1 MEKTKTALLL
11 IISCLLTAA
20 AVADTEAIWLENIC
34 EGKENL
40 VKLNLY
46 VQDIRGGPSPTVYT
60 VAEAPITANSPSSF
74 GVVHVVDNL
83 VTAGPDINSAAV
95 GRAQGLATFADLTTF
110 ATAENINF
118 VFTAGEF
125 NGSTISTVGRN
136 PVLNSEREL
145 AVAGGTGAF
154 RFARGYAITSTYSD
168 DTVAD
173 SSVLQ
178 YTIYVTRYAGAS
190 RGSV

>member
-1 MEKTKTALLL
+1 MEKTKTPLLL

-20 AVADTEAIWLENIC
+20 AAADSEAIWFENIC
-34 EGKENL
+34 QGKENL
-40 VKLNLY
+40 LKLNLY
-46 VQDIRGGPSPTVYT
+46 VQDIRGGPSATVYR
-60 VAEAPITANSPSSF
+60 VAEASITSNSPSNF
-74 GVVHVVDNL
+74 GMIHVVDNL
-83 VTAGPDINSAAV
+83 VTAEPDINSAAV
-95 GRAQGLATFADLTTF
+95 GRAQGLATFADLQTW

-125 NGSTISTVGRN
+125 NGSTITTIGRN
-136 PVLNSEREL
+136 PVVSPEREL

-168 DTVAD
+168 DAVAD

-178 YTIYVTRYAGAS
+178 YTFYMTRYDGAS
-190 RGSV
+190 RAGV